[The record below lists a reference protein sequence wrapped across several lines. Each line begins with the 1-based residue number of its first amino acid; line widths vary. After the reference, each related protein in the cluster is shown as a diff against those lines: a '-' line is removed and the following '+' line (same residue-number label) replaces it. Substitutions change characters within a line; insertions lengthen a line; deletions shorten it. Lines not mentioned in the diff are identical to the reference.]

1 VLSLAIASAVLS
13 KSEHVRKTIESVR
26 AERARVSGRL
36 EAIDGIKAFKS
47 DANFLFVQAGANYSS
62 ISKALAAAGVVVKM
76 IGNVAGH
83 RGCMRVTIG
92 TREMNDRFLQS
103 VEGAL
108 R

>member
-1 VLSLAIASAVLS
+1 MEMPNGSQKNVMELFRLDGRVALVTGGSKGLGRVIA
-13 KSEHVRKTIESVR
+13 
-26 AERARVSGRL
+26 
-36 EAIDGIKAFKS
+36 
-47 DANFLFVQAGANYSS
+47 Q
-62 ISKALAAAGVVVKM
+62 ALAEAGVVVKL